1 VSHILGYAVFVQRPT
16 VDGYRTDLVSNVFDD
31 PEQADNARDFCV
43 TKRADPG
50 VIYMLAELRELTRRR
65 AKAG

>member
-1 VSHILGYAVFVQRPT
+1 MQRPA

-31 PEQADNARDFCV
+31 PEQADNARDFCI

-50 VIYMLAELRELTRRR
+50 VIYVLAELRELTRRKDV
-65 AKAG
+65 AE

>member
-1 VSHILGYAVFVQRPT
+1 MSVLGYAVFMQRPA

-31 PEQADNARDFCV
+31 PEQADNARDFCI

-50 VIYMLAELRELTRRR
+50 VIYTICVLREIRCRT
-65 AKAG
+65 